1 MKVNRRDIMA
11 AGLAGTA
18 LAACGSV
25 DSDMTISADDYR
37 QAFQGFA
44 VNVESWWR
52 DVPFEQRFDMAAK
65 KHFSHVEFWL
75 IDSWDRSAKDL
86 AVLANDSGVKVA
98 QIVGNA
104 PALAKPDVRGEF
116 LDNVKRAIEN
126 AKILGTDIVTLT
138 GHQDVEGI
146 TTEDALKS
154 YQDHMAA
161 SAELWE
167 AAKIYAAIEPFNPY
181 NHPGHFIYGHV
192 EALRICEEIASPYV
206 KMNWDLFHM
215 QRHEGELIGN
225 LRRGKNQICYM
236 QLADSPDRHQPG
248 TGEID
253 YKNVIRACREAG
265 YTRPIGLELW
275 AKNDDDPKARDD
287 IYNLAISL

>member
-1 MKVNRRDIMA
+1 MNRRDLIA
-11 AGLAGTA
+11 AGITGAA
-18 LAACGSV
+18 LAACGSAETDEPV
-25 DSDMTISADDYR
+25 SPETYQKALE
-37 QAFQGFA
+37 GFA

-52 DVPFEQRFDMAAK
+52 DVPFEKRFDLAAQN
-65 KHFSHVEFWL
+65 HFTHVEFWF
-75 IDSWDRSAKDL
+75 IDSWKRKASELAKY
-86 AVLANDSGVKVA
+86 ANDAGVKVA
-98 QIVGNA
+98 QIVGDA
-104 PALAKPDVRGEF
+104 PALAKADVRGEF

-126 AKILGTDIVTLT
+126 AQILGTDIVTLT

-146 TTEDALKS
+146 STEEALKS
-154 YQDHMAA
+154 YQDHIAA

-181 NHPGHFIYGHV
+181 DHPGHFIYGHID
-192 EALRICEEIASPYV
+192 ALRICEEINSPYV
-206 KMNWDLFHM
+206 KINWDLFHM

-248 TGEID
+248 TGEVD

-275 AKNDDDPKARDD
+275 AKHDNYTQARED
-287 IYNLAISL
+287 IYQLAISI

>member
-1 MKVNRRDIMA
+1 MNRRELMA

-18 LAACGSV
+18 LAACAASEA
-25 DSDMTISADDYR
+25 DAPISPEQYR
-37 QAFQGFA
+37 KAFEGFA
-44 VNVESWWR
+44 VNVESWWKET
-52 DVPFEQRFDMAAK
+52 PFEARFDLAAK
-65 KHFSHVEFWL
+65 NHFSHVEFWF
-75 IDSWDRSAKDL
+75 IDSWKRNAKEL
-86 AVLANDSGVKVA
+86 AKYANDAGVKVA
-98 QIVGNA
+98 QIVGDA
-104 PALAKPDVRGEF
+104 PALAKPDIRGEF

-126 AKILGTDIVTLT
+126 AQILGTDIVTLT

-146 TTEDALKS
+146 SAEDALKS
-154 YQDHMAA
+154 YQDHIAA

-167 AAKIYAAIEPFNPY
+167 TAKIYAAIEPFNPH

-192 EALRICEEIASPYV
+192 EALRICEEINSPFV
-206 KMNWDLFHM
+206 KINWDLFHM

-253 YKNVIRACREAG
+253 YKNVIRACRDAG
-265 YTRPIGLELW
+265 YSRPIGLELW
-275 AKNDDDPKARDD
+275 AKDDDYAGARED
-287 IYNLAISL
+287 IYRLAMSL

>member
-1 MKVNRRDIMA
+1 MNRRELIA
-11 AGLAGTA
+11 AGLAGTV
-18 LAACGSV
+18 LAGCAASETAA
-25 DSDMTISADDYR
+25 TISPEDYR
-37 QAFQGFA
+37 NAFDGFA
-44 VNVESWWR
+44 VNIESWWR
-52 DVPFEQRFDMAAK
+52 DAPFEQRFDLAAK
-65 KHFSHVEFWL
+65 NHFTHVEFWF
-75 IDSWDRSAKDL
+75 IDSWKRQATALAKYASD
-86 AVLANDSGVKVA
+86 AGVKVA
-98 QIVGNA
+98 QIVGDA
-104 PALAKPDVRGEF
+104 PALAKADVRGEF

-126 AKILGTDIVTLT
+126 AQILGTDIVTLT

-154 YQDHMAA
+154 YQDHIAA

-167 AAKIYAAIEPFNPY
+167 AAEIYAAIEPFNPY
-181 NHPGHFIYGHV
+181 NHAGHFIYGHR
-192 EALRICEEIASPYV
+192 EALRMCEQINSPYV
-206 KMNWDLFHM
+206 KINWDLFHM

-225 LRRGKNQICYM
+225 MRRGKDQICYM

-275 AKNDDDPKARDD
+275 AKDDDYAQARED
-287 IYNLAISL
+287 IYQLAQMI

>member
-1 MKVNRRDIMA
+1 MNRRELMA
-11 AGLAGTA
+11 AGLTGAA
-18 LAACGSV
+18 LAACGTTETDKAVSPE
-25 DSDMTISADDYR
+25 DYR
-37 QAFQGFA
+37 AALDGFA

-52 DVPFEQRFDMAAK
+52 DVPFEKRFDLAAK
-65 KHFSHVEFWL
+65 NYFNHVEFWF
-75 IDSWDRSAKDL
+75 IDSWKRDANELAKL
-86 AVLANDSGVKVA
+86 ATDAGVKVA
-98 QIVGNA
+98 QIVGDA
-104 PALAKPDVRGEF
+104 PALAKPNVRTEF

-126 AKILGTDIVTLT
+126 AKILSTDIVTVT

-146 TTEDALKS
+146 TTEDALNS
-154 YQDHMAA
+154 YQDHFAA

-167 AAKIYAAIEPFNPY
+167 DAKIYAAIEPFNPY
-181 NHPGHFIYGHV
+181 NHPGHFIYGHE
-192 EALRICEEIASPYV
+192 EALRICEEIQSPFI

-225 LRRGKNQICYM
+225 LRRGIDQICYM

-265 YTRPIGLELW
+265 YNRPIGLELW
-275 AKNDDDPKARDD
+275 AKDDDYAKARAD
-287 IYNLAISL
+287 IYNLAVTL

>member
-1 MKVNRRDIMA
+1 MNRRELIA

-18 LAACGSV
+18 LAGCAS
-25 DSDMTISADDYR
+25 SEIAAPITPAQYKK
-37 QAFQGFA
+37 AFEGFA

-52 DVPFEQRFDMAAK
+52 DVPFEQRFDLAAK
-65 KHFSHVEFWL
+65 NHFSYVEFWF
-75 IDSWDRSAKDL
+75 IDSWDRKASELAKYARD
-86 AVLANDSGVKVA
+86 AGVRPA
-98 QIVGNA
+98 QIVGDA
-104 PALAKPDVRGEF
+104 PALARPDVRGEF

-126 AKILGTDIVTLT
+126 AQILGTDIVTLT

-146 TTEDALKS
+146 STEDALKS
-154 YQDHMAA
+154 YQDHIAA

-167 AAKIYAAIEPFNPY
+167 AAKVYAAIEPFNPY
-181 NHPGHFIYGHV
+181 DHPGHFIYGHK
-192 EALRICEEIASPYV
+192 EAQRMCEDIKSPYV

-225 LRRGKNQICYM
+225 LRRGKDQICYM

-275 AKNDDDPKARDD
+275 AKGDDYAQARED
-287 IYNLAISL
+287 IYNLAQTL

>member
-18 LAACGSV
+18 LAACGSD
-25 DSDMTISADDYR
+25 DSETQITADDYR
-37 QAFQGFA
+37 KAFQGFA

-52 DVPFEQRFDMAAK
+52 DIPFEQRFDMAAK
-65 KHFSHVEFWL
+65 NHFSHVEFWF
-75 IDSWDRSAKDL
+75 IDSWDRSAKEL
-86 AVLANDSGVKVA
+86 AVLAGDAGVKVV
-98 QIVGNA
+98 QIVGDA
-104 PALAKPDVRGEF
+104 PALAKADVRGEF

-126 AKILGTDIVTLT
+126 AKTLGTDIVTLT

-192 EALRICEEIASPYV
+192 EALRMCEEIASPYV

-225 LRRGKNQICYM
+225 LRRGKDQICYM

-275 AKNDDDPKARDD
+275 AKNDDDAKARDD
-287 IYNLAISL
+287 IYNLAMSL

>member
-1 MKVNRRDIMA
+1 MNRRDLIMA
-11 AGLAGTA
+11 GAASAA
-18 LAACGSV
+18 LAACVSSEPQI
-25 DSDMTISADDYR
+25 DITPEQYR
-37 QAFQGFA
+37 KAFEGFA

-52 DVPFEQRFDMAAK
+52 DAPFEHRFDLAAK
-65 KHFSHVEFWL
+65 NHFSHVEFWF
-75 IDSWDRSAKDL
+75 IDSWDRKATELAKR
-86 AVLANDSGVKVA
+86 ANDAGVKVA
-98 QIVGNA
+98 QIVGDA
-104 PALAKPDVRGEF
+104 PALAKTNVREEF

-126 AKILGTDIVTLT
+126 ANILSTDIVTIT

-146 TTEDALKS
+146 STDDALKS
-154 YQDHMAA
+154 YQDHFAA

-181 NHPGHFIYGHV
+181 DHPGHFIYGHK
-192 EALRICEEIASPYV
+192 EAQRICEHINSPYV

-225 LRRGKNQICYM
+225 LRRGKDQICYM

-248 TGEID
+248 TGEVD

-275 AKNDDDPKARDD
+275 AKDDDYVRARED
-287 IYNLAISL
+287 IYHLANAL